1 MAGEKYASMWF
12 GAKDENQTATNKPE
26 KLLYGTNHKR
36 DELAFDKTTAETAV
50 FEIFKMPSFFDASK
64 DIVFTIP
71 NHTSVTSGTI
81 CWEVSIV
88 GVNDSEDEDPADS
101 FVAHTAENVDG
112 TANDWTYSTLT
123 IAAASHGIAAGDMC
137 CLKLRRKV
145 ASDDA
150 DADVYAAGIELRFEC
165 TS

>member
-36 DELAFDKTTAETAV
+36 DVLAFDKTTAETAV
-50 FEIFKMPSFFDASK
+50 WDTFKLPSFFDATK
-64 DIVFTIP
+64 GITFTIV
-71 NHTSVTSGTI
+71 NRTSATSGTI

-88 GVNDSEDEDPADS
+88 GTGDSEDEDPSDN
-101 FVAHTAENVDG
+101 FVAHEAENVDG
-112 TANDWTYSTLT
+112 TANDYTYSVLT

-145 ASDDA
+145 ASDDC
-150 DADVYAAGIELRFEC
+150 DADVQVEGVELRIEC

>member
-12 GAKDENQTATNKPE
+12 GAKDENQSATNKPE

-36 DELAFDKTTAETAV
+36 DELAFDKATAETAV
-50 FEIFKMPSFFDASK
+50 WDLFKLPSFFDASK

-71 NHTSVTSGTI
+71 NHTSVTTGTI

-88 GVNDSEDEDPADS
+88 GTGDSEDEDPADS

-112 TANDWTYSTLT
+112 TAHDWTYSTLT
-123 IAAASHGIAAGDMC
+123 IAASSHGLAANDTC
-137 CLKLRRKV
+137 CLKVRRKV

-150 DADVYAAGIELRFEC
+150 DADVYISGIEMRFEC